1 MKPEYKKKLKLCY
14 MDTDSFICH
23 IKTEDFF
30 KDISDDVHKRFDT
43 SNYATTL
50 NRLLLIGKNGK
61 KLD

>member
-1 MKPEYKKKLKLCY
+1 